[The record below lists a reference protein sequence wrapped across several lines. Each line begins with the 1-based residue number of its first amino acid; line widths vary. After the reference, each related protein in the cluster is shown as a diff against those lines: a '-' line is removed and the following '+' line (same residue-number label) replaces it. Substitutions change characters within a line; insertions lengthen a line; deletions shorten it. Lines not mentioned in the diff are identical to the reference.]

1 MPYKDK
7 DKRLETQRN
16 SMKKNRGS
24 QDVGVHMPET
34 GVHKAVTI
42 EEMKLALTNVPY
54 SPYNVMA
61 EIEHIQESF
70 PWKITLEDRIERA
83 YNYLMFWT
91 GVRTE
96 KIRAYRE
103 AQGL

>member
-1 MPYKDK
+1 MPYKD
-7 DKRLETQRN
+7 DTKRKQAQRD
-16 SMKKNRGS
+16 S
-24 QDVGVHMPET
+24 QRKRREGLTSVET
-34 GVHKAVTI
+34 GVDKAVTI

-61 EIEHIQESF
+61 EIEHIQEIYPDKS
-70 PWKITLEDRIERA
+70 TLEDRVKRA
-83 YNYLMFWT
+83 YNYLLFWT

-103 AQGL
+103 AHGL